1 MSYFNHAFRKTL
13 VATSNSGPVS
23 SLNGVQLG
31 TSVANTLAA
40 GQITF
45 INPDTFQ
52 VTPTLTSLTCCEVI
66 IAAGSLMQK
75 DKIGPFHGGYLESN
89 KTKTIKAKY
98 TNRVYAI
105 PATTAQ
111 NYILHV
117 GVTPWTLLNPP
128 VSSDPGETAG
138 TCCKQFLCGET
149 YYLRVDVKGSPA
161 LRLLDHN
168 SYLTLEAYTG
178 CCDDTLV
185 APNAVDPRRVYIQW
199 AKQIRNSKLMNQF
212 VFPIVT
218 FTTNNGTSWTYYYPD
233 DINVASLTPIAGVT
247 FRNYSAFGTPAD
259 PDNGYQVGDCAGL
272 VLNGAYEETKFG
284 TCTFQ
289 ISDFYELEPVRIYA
303 SEVDLTGSPCEFEG
317 LCVGV
322 QCYGRQANGVGETVV
337 RDVILSESYR
347 QNHFATDL
355 RIREITQGYDLYTNA
370 GLSRTAFYDR
380 IYLQHNVPRMYN
392 PTGTFDND
400 QYLIE
405 IVLPAN
411 PALNGTL
418 NVNTTNLLNQIQ
430 TWLNNCGAQCV
441 VETVGSG
448 TACQASSPAVP
459 LPLNPSPVI

>member
-13 VATSNSGPVS
+13 VASSAAGPIS
-23 SLNGVQLG
+23 PLTGVQLG
-31 TSVANTLAA
+31 TSTANTLAA

-52 VTPTLTSLTCCEVI
+52 VTPDITSLTCCEVI

-98 TNRVYAI
+98 TNKVYAI
-105 PATTAQ
+105 PANAAQ
-111 NYILHV
+111 NYVLHA
-117 GVTPWTLLNPP
+117 GLTPWTIANAPN
-128 VSSDPGETAG
+128 SSKPGETAG

-168 SYLTLEAYTG
+168 SYLTLEGYTG
-178 CCDDTLV
+178 CCPDDQIVPT
-185 APNAVDPRRVYIQW
+185 PVDPRIVFIAW
-199 AKQIRNSKLMNQF
+199 AKQVRNSKLMNQF
-212 VFPIVT
+212 VFPVVT
-218 FTTNNGTSWTYYYPD
+218 FTNNNGTNWTYYYPD
-233 DINVASLTPIAGVT
+233 DSVKPASFGNVTTAYYSDFVPATYAVT
-247 FRNYSAFGTPAD
+247 M
-259 PDNGYQVGDCAGL
+259 CAGM

-289 ISDFYELEPVRIYA
+289 TSDFYELEPVRVYA

-317 LCVGV
+317 LCIGV

-347 QNHFATDL
+347 QNHLATDL
-355 RIREITQGYDLYTNA
+355 RIREITQGQDLYTNG

-405 IVLPAN
+405 LVLPAN
-411 PALNGTL
+411 PLLNGVLNPNTQTL
-418 NVNTTNLLNQIQ
+418 LDNIQ
-430 TWLNNCGAQCV
+430 TWLTTCGAQCV
-441 VETVGSG
+441 VDTIPSG
-448 TACQASSPAVP
+448 TPCAASSPAVP
-459 LPLNPSPVI
+459 LPAVFSPVI